1 MEKKPINETSIKIL
15 NYILK
20 RFNTDFYFINKFKNC
35 IINIMIKNKRL
46 IKLIN
51 NKIDTINN
59 NYMDYYNKKYKEL
72 IISNFIH
79 NLNYLSTKSY
89 IINNFI
95 NSNNLSI
102 NNYEKTYHMLKT
114 ISLSN
119 VNSFNI
125 ILLFQSIEDYENQYF
140 NENTNIKHQTI
151 QHFVDEYEIMIQEY
165 YNKKEA
171 ISILNL

>member
-1 MEKKPINETSIKIL
+1 MDKEHLNETSIKIL

-20 RFNTDFYFINKFKNC
+20 RFNKDFYFIHKHKNNILD
-35 IINIMIKNKRL
+35 IIFENKRF

-51 NKIDTINN
+51 NKVDTIDN
-59 NYMDYYNKKYKEL
+59 NYMDYYDKKYKEL

-79 NLNYLSTKSY
+79 NLYYLSSNSY

-95 NSNNLSI
+95 NSYNLTI
-102 NNYEKTYHMLKT
+102 NNYNITYNMLKT

-125 ILLFQSIEDYENQYF
+125 ILLFQTIEDYEKQYF
-140 NENTNIKHQTI
+140 KESNNIKEQTI
-151 QHFVDEYEIMIQEY
+151 KHFIDEYETMIQEY

-171 ISILNL
+171 ISVLNL